1 MKNKLE
7 YILLSILLGLSV
19 LLGLSFWLNTI
30 FNFNIFCA
38 THWTELAR
46 LQASKTPVNIGFYVS
61 FAVAIFIFTIGLYFI
76 YRSSFKIIT
85 VANEDITH
93 GAEQT
98 QNNISN
104 DIPNNLPQQENNTSA
119 PADNR
124 PPRLRLPGNI
134 AQIAEQNH
142 IIKTQQKPKQDA
154 QYENKY
160 NQIISE
166 IFSDNGY
173 LVKPNP
179 SISGFVPNLFAIG
192 NNEVVWVGGVDCDI
206 EKMKEA
212 LQRLDSVF
220 RETLEDIQININAFV
235 LDTLNKYD
243 STNNDLFIFKSIEDL
258 KAFITEHPADDI
270 EEIDTE
276 SFDSYSE
283 YIDTIIKYI
292 KNI

>member
-1 MKNKLE
+1 MKNKFE

-19 LLGLSFWLNTI
+19 LLGLSFWLNTV

-38 THWTELAR
+38 THWDEFAK
-46 LQASKTPVNIGFYVS
+46 LQASQTPVSPGFYTS
-61 FAVAIFIFTIGLYFI
+61 FAVAIFIFTLGLYFI
-76 YRSSFKIIT
+76 YRSRFKVIIT
-85 VANEDITH
+85 QNDDVIPVP
-93 GAEQT
+93 EQAT
-98 QNNISN
+98 TKESNNI
-104 DIPNNLPQQENNTSA
+104 QKTENIKPA
-119 PADNR
+119 PAVDR
-124 PPRLRLPGNI
+124 PPRLRLPGNM

-142 IIKTQQKPKQDA
+142 VAKMQQNLKQDA
-154 QYENKY
+154 PYENKY

-179 SISGFVPNLFAIG
+179 SMSGFMPNLFAIG

-206 EKMKEA
+206 EKMMQG

-220 RETLEDIQININAFV
+220 KETLEDIQININAFI

-243 STNNDLFIFKSIEDL
+243 STNNDLFVFKSIDDL
-258 KAFITEHPADDI
+258 KAFIAEHPADDI
-270 EEIDTE
+270 EETDQE